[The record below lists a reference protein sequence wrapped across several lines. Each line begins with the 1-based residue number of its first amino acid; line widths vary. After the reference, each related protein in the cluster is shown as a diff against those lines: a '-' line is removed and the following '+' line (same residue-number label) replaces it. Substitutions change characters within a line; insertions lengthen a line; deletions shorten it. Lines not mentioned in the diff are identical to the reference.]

1 MFLTRHHGYGWL
13 IPLVI
18 FSQHLFGKPF
28 ILKFKKKP
36 CLTETLDRAVN
47 TLPTDTQTFIL
58 IPLLSETLHV
68 YSWRDAY
75 WKWTLHYGMELIFW
89 LIWGSDKR
97 DVFIHEIS
105 PHVCFLTVIALLLIV
120 SCMAWPYFGLV
131 FNICLFPM
139 CFSSTKTCGL
149 QSCRVRM
156 SLNGHL
162 GGLSFVQTNLQLDLS
177 EPNCNSSHWSTVR
190 KQDHFRHSCVCH

>member
-13 IPLVI
+13 IPPVI

-28 ILKFKKKP
+28 IFKFKKKQ

-120 SCMAWPYFGLV
+120 SCMAWPYFDAFFVINDFAIQYLSVSHV
-131 FNICLFPM
+131 FQLY
-139 CFSSTKTCGL
+139 K
-149 QSCRVRM
+149 
-156 SLNGHL
+156 
-162 GGLSFVQTNLQLDLS
+162 NL
-177 EPNCNSSHWSTVR
+177 WSTVMQGKNVLER
-190 KQDHFRHSCVCH
+190 PSWWAEFCSDKPAVGSLRAKL